1 MKAIAALHSLLI
13 RRSDNT
19 AVHMLRSGLASFISF
34 LVEMSVLVSLTEL
47 LSLSWRISALFAF
60 ASGMTLLYF
69 LSVNWVFNKRRFSRV
84 SREFSI
90 FFVLALLSLAMN
102 AGFFFMAAE
111 LLKLHYVLARVSA
124 SLAVFCINFFLRKTI
139 LFS

>member
-19 AVHMLRSGLASFISF
+19 AVHVLRSGIASFISF
-34 LVEMSVLVSLTEL
+34 LVELSVLVSLTEL
-47 LSLSWRISALFAF
+47 LSVSWRISVVIAF

-69 LSVNWVFNKRRFSRV
+69 LSIYWVFNKRRFSQA

-90 FFVLALLSLAMN
+90 FFALALLSLAMN

-111 LLKLHYVLARVSA
+111 LLKA
-124 SLAVFCINFFLRKTI
+124 SLYIREGFCLLSGVLYQFLPT
-139 LFS
+139 